1 MHQLD
6 PVFVFVSK
14 CKNTYVVY
22 RYYVE
27 RKQSRCERSWMN
39 DAGSISSAPVG
50 LTDLW
55 ILRCTRNALC
65 IAYAKCNSRGINRGR
80 CIRRHTER
88 HCQNSNSNNSNDG
101 LSVMAAW
108 TCSAHGTCVPCS
120 EKKPAVHR
128 RSHWPLCINSADD
141 CNHQC
146 TRRKRLSLV
155 ARAFHKNWRSF
166 ILGVQRACCMRKTYN
181 DRWHG
186 TCCTHSHT
194 VAITD
199 SSNTDGWTFW
209 PV

>member
-120 EKKPAVHR
+120 EKKNRPFTVRISTDAAIGHCALTVLMIATTNAHDENDYPWWR
-128 RSHWPLCINSADD
+128 EHS
-141 CNHQC
+141 
-146 TRRKRLSLV
+146 TRIGDHSS
-155 ARAFHKNWRSF
+155 W
-166 ILGVQRACCMRKTYN
+166 ACSEHVVCGR
-181 DRWHG
+181 H
-186 TCCTHSHT
+186 
-194 VAITD
+194 IT
-199 SSNTDGWTFW
+199 TDGMAHAARTHT
-209 PV
+209 P